1 MENKLQNVFDKY
13 LSLTIGEIKPVKVTG
28 VYSEKLVVWV
38 NENNVEYF
46 ITNLNLKRQQAR
58 IRVLWVYEDVYTQAS
73 NLFGV
78 DEKTIDEMF
87 VHWFNEHQNLI
98 KLDPNTYVK
107 LETRN

>member
-46 ITNLNLKRQQAR
+46 IVNLKSEN
-58 IRVLWVYEDVYTQAS
+58 IWVYEDVYKLAS

-78 DEKTIDEMF
+78 DEKTTDEMF

-98 KLDPNTYVK
+98 KLNPHTFVR